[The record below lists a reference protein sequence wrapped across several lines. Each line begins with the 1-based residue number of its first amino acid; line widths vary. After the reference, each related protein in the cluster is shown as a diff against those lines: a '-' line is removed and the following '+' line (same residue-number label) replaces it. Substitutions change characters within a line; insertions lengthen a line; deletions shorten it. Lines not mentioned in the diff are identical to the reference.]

1 MPLSPGGAVKKSVSG
16 SRPTRRP
23 DNKMGTAVKK
33 HKDGRHEHA
42 CHLFAYPV
50 ARPAWPRRKD
60 RRKIKTARSV
70 EQAVWRARR
79 DSNP

>member
-1 MPLSPGGAVKKSVSG
+1 MSLSPGGAVKKSVSG

-23 DNKMGTAVKK
+23 DNKRTAVKK
-33 HKDGRHEHA
+33 QKDGRHENA
-42 CHLFAYPV
+42 CHLFVYPV
-50 ARPAWPRRKD
+50 ARPVWPRRKE